1 MLKIEKT
8 PSARR
13 PYHIC
18 PIAGGL
24 QLLILAME
32 VSTYDPQPSR
42 IQDGVQPTGTQ
53 LAVFWIC
60 QHCGYEAGLPVMRGD
75 FSLSLDVTRP

>member
-8 PSARR
+8 TSTRR

-24 QLLILAME
+24 QPLMLAME
-32 VSTYDPQPSR
+32 VSTYTPPEHSENAQ
-42 IQDGVQPTGTQ
+42 VQPTGTQ

-60 QHCGYEAGLPVMRGD
+60 RHCGYEADLPVMRGD
-75 FSLSLDVTRP
+75 FTLSLDVTRP